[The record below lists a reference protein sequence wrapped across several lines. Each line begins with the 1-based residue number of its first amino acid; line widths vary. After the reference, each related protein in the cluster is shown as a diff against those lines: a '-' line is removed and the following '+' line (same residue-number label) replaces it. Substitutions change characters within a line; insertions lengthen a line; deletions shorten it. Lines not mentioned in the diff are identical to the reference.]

1 MRSPAAMGYI
11 RRDESGTRQP
21 WDETEIR
28 RAAQDLG
35 YNLIKTVVFGDD
47 TDHPAMRL
55 RNVARNMTR
64 VRGVEIS
71 AVLTPNLKHLD
82 GDVGPVIEW
91 CDEVI
96 TVEDGASYSRLGSH
110 AIA

>member
-1 MRSPAAMGYI
+1 MRSPAALGYI
-11 RRDESGTRQP
+11 RREESGTRRP

-28 RAAQDLG
+28 RAATDLG
-35 YNLIKTVVFGDD
+35 YSLIKIVVFGND

-64 VRGVEIS
+64 VHGVQIS
-71 AVLTPNLKHLD
+71 AVLTPNLEHLD
-82 GDVGPVIEW
+82 GDTAPVVEW
-91 CDEVI
+91 CEEVV
-96 TVEDGASYSRLGSH
+96 TVANGASYSRHRSD